1 VWLILGLIRDQMTQ
15 AQRDQ
20 MLAHMPP
27 PAVEMWTSM
36 GEQAY
41 KNLLAEVGPPVG

>member
-1 VWLILGLIRDQMTQ
+1 MTQ
-15 AQRDQ
+15 EQRDQ

-27 PAVEMWTSM
+27 PAVEMWTSV

-41 KNLLAEVGPPVG
+41 KNLVAEVGAPIG